1 MSNIVKTDG
10 GSLASLLH
18 GKGGGLTIPKPYER
32 DIFLFDTFIAGTTH
46 IEGIEELAQYLNVN
60 DKLNFY
66 REPHNRFRTIRIVFY
81 SFNNCGYTV
90 FVSLE
95 INKSVF
101 SLVTTAH
108 IAHCHFTNVVATTC

>member
-60 DKLNFY
+60 DKLDFY
-66 REPHNRFRTIRIVFY
+66 REPHNRFDLLLGGCAQAVHKAAVNQHR
-81 SFNNCGYTV
+81 
-90 FVSLE
+90 
-95 INKSVF
+95 
-101 SLVTTAH
+101 TAH
-108 IAHCHFTNVVATTC
+108 GKKRGDDQQHAADKFLRKFHRKTRK

>member
-60 DKLNFY
+60 DKLD
-66 REPHNRFRTIRIVFY
+66 FY
-81 SFNNCGYTV
+81 S
-90 FVSLE
+90 VS
-95 INKSVF
+95 
-101 SLVTTAH
+101 H
-108 IAHCHFTNVVATTC
+108 IIVSIPKR

>member
-60 DKLNFY
+60 DKLAFY
-66 REPHNRFRTIRIVFY
+66 REPHNRFDPQAIVIKN
-81 SFNNCGYTV
+81 SNGVKIGYV
-90 FVSLE
+90 PREDLSL
-95 INKSVF
+95 I
-101 SLVTTAH
+101 H
-108 IAHCHFTNVVATTC
+108 I

>member
-60 DKLNFY
+60 DKLDFY
-66 REPHNRFRTIRIVFY
+66 REPYNRLGIETIIWLTISWIFIV
-81 SFNNCGYTV
+81 SHII
-90 FVSLE
+90 VS
-95 INKSVF
+95 IPKR
-101 SLVTTAH
+101 
-108 IAHCHFTNVVATTC
+108 

>member
-60 DKLNFY
+60 DKLDFY
-66 REPHNRFRTIRIVFY
+66 REPYNRFDPQAIVIKN
-81 SFNNCGYTV
+81 SNGVKIGYV
-90 FVSLE
+90 PRE
-95 INKSVF
+95 D
-101 SLVTTAH
+101 
-108 IAHCHFTNVVATTC
+108 NVCLLYTSRCV